1 MTLARAAPAA
11 LARAAPAALVSSRDA
26 RTALVDYAIA
36 FSGGAV
42 RRRRPQR
49 RRRRQRRRHV
59 TDDDDGRASVPNPS
73 PVIPPVQYNLFRRV
87 KIIRCSE

>member
-1 MTLARAAPAA
+1 MT

-42 RRRRPQR
+42 RRRRPQQR
-49 RRRRQRRRHV
+49 RRRRRHV

>member
-11 LARAAPAALVSSRDA
+11 LAHATPAALVSSRDA

-49 RRRRQRRRHV
+49 RRRRRHV